1 MDNHW
6 KRKSW
11 CEISTELY
19 KNICK
24 GGFSI
29 QIIEKLPGDGY
40 KSGIKD
46 EDMQENWIQREDNW
60 IKALHIALKNLKYLM
75 TIVYKQKCFSLSQLK
90 I

>member
-1 MDNHW
+1 MGNHW

-29 QIIEKLPGDGY
+29 QIIEKLPGNGY

-46 EDMQENWIQREDNW
+46 EDMPDI
-60 IKALHIALKNLKYLM
+60 
-75 TIVYKQKCFSLSQLK
+75 
-90 I
+90 